1 MNRLADREEATIV
14 LVIDVSG
21 SMQAKDVKPT
31 RLAAAQKVVRDFMKR
46 LPERFQVGVVS
57 FSETAEVAAPA
68 TADRQLAIDAIDYL
82 YPQRGTAIG
91 DGLARGVEV
100 ARAAEA
106 GRTGQKRPAAILLL
120 SDGSQ
125 TEGVLLPQEGA
136 ARAKSFK
143 IPVYTIALGTP
154 EGVVEFNR
162 FGASRIIP
170 VPPDKPTLR
179 QIAAMTGGRFYEAES
194 VGDLREAYE
203 QAGIA
208 REQGEAQAGSH
219 VRVSRRRTRPPA
231 RRGRDRGRDVPEA
244 AVRLS
249 FRPARGGGAR
259 GLQRRRE
266 GGRMTSNAA
275 QTVTVTEPSST
286 ETTTAPSPNR
296 AGSLSDAVARV
307 LPSVVNVRTESFG
320 GGRGEGSGI
329 VLDRRGIILTNN
341 HVVEGTTRVTV
352 VFNDDVHKRPMAGT
366 VIGTAP
372 EKDLA
377 VIRVRATDLVPLPL
391 ARSSALRLGDAVF
404 AVGFPLG
411 LGATVTSG
419 IISGLHR
426 TIDGQNGKLTGLLQ
440 TDAAINPGNSGGPLV
455 DRSGRLLGINT
466 AGVRLAEAENVSFAI
481 AIDEAL
487 PVIAKIRKAP
497 PDSEAWLGIA
507 YSSVDSESAAV
518 QLGLDGTVRGAAVT
532 VVYPG
537 GPAEK
542 ADLAVGDV
550 VIAADDVPVD
560 SASDLSAV
568 IASRDPGDELD
579 LEVIDTAGPRLVT
592 VVVAK
597 RAPGALP

>member
-1 MNRLADREEATIV
+1 MRF
-14 LVIDVSG
+14 
-21 SMQAKDVKPT
+21 
-31 RLAAAQKVVRDFMKR
+31 LAALFAAGALAGCSGDDK
-46 LPERFQVGVVS
+46 G
-57 FSETAEVAAPA
+57 AVA
-68 TADRQLAIDAIDYL
+68 TS
-82 YPQRGTAIG
+82 T
-91 DGLARGVEV
+91 
-100 ARAAEA
+100 
-106 GRTGQKRPAAILLL
+106 
-120 SDGSQ
+120 
-125 TEGVLLPQEGA
+125 
-136 ARAKSFK
+136 
-143 IPVYTIALGTP
+143 
-154 EGVVEFNR
+154 
-162 FGASRIIP
+162 
-170 VPPDKPTLR
+170 
-179 QIAAMTGGRFYEAES
+179 
-194 VGDLREAYE
+194 
-203 QAGIA
+203 
-208 REQGEAQAGSH
+208 
-219 VRVSRRRTRPPA
+219 
-231 RRGRDRGRDVPEA
+231 DV
-244 AVRLS
+244 
-249 FRPARGGGAR
+249 
-259 GLQRRRE
+259 
-266 GGRMTSNAA
+266 
-275 QTVTVTEPSST
+275 QTVTVTEPTST
-286 ETTTAPSPNR
+286 GTSTAAAPDR
-296 AGSLSDAVARV
+296 AGSLADAVAHV

-372 EKDLA
+372 GKDLA

-391 ARSSALRLGDAVF
+391 ARSSSLRLGDAVF

-426 TIDGQNGKLTGLLQ
+426 TIDGENGKLTGLLQ

-466 AGVRLAEAENVSFAI
+466 AGIRLAEAENVSFAI

-497 PDSEAWLGIA
+497 PDTEAWLGIA

-518 QLGLDGTVRGAAVT
+518 QLGLDGSVRGAAVT

-537 GPAEK
+537 GPAAK

-550 VIAADDVPVD
+550 VIAADDVPVN
-560 SASDLSAV
+560 SAADLSAV
-568 IASRDPGDELD
+568 IAGRDPGDELD

-592 VVVAK
+592 VAVTR

>member
-1 MNRLADREEATIV
+1 MRI
-14 LVIDVSG
+14 
-21 SMQAKDVKPT
+21 
-31 RLAAAQKVVRDFMKR
+31 LAAVLMAG
-46 LPERFQVGVVS
+46 L
-57 FSETAEVAAPA
+57 
-68 TADRQLAIDAIDYL
+68 LA
-82 YPQRGTAIG
+82 GCSG
-91 DGLARGVEV
+91 DD
-100 ARAAEA
+100 
-106 GRTGQKRPAAILLL
+106 K
-120 SDGSQ
+120 
-125 TEGVLLPQEGA
+125 EGA
-136 ARAKSFK
+136 S
-143 IPVYTIALGTP
+143 
-154 EGVVEFNR
+154 
-162 FGASRIIP
+162 
-170 VPPDKPTLR
+170 
-179 QIAAMTGGRFYEAES
+179 
-194 VGDLREAYE
+194 
-203 QAGIA
+203 
-208 REQGEAQAGSH
+208 
-219 VRVSRRRTRPPA
+219 
-231 RRGRDRGRDVPEA
+231 
-244 AVRLS
+244 
-249 FRPARGGGAR
+249 
-259 GLQRRRE
+259 
-266 GGRMTSNAA
+266 TSTAA

-286 ETTTAPSPNR
+286 ETTAAAPAPNR

-487 PVIAKIRKAP
+487 PVIARIRKAP
-497 PDSEAWLGIA
+497 PDSESWLGIA

-560 SASDLSAV
+560 SAADLSTV

-579 LEVIDTAGPRLVT
+579 LEVIDTAGPQARDRRRRQEGARRATVGPVSPQRPSGRRFAAFLAALGVAASAFGAGVLPRLADGSLPAPLQAPTPNST
-592 VVVAK
+592 VQQK
-597 RAPGALP
+597 LDDDLCPHDRHERLGRPDIPGT